1 MKPIN
6 ERMTIPEMII
16 YTAKFMFERELTD
29 IAGGNISVRNGD
41 TVYMTPTLAGNMWH
55 WDIGADDVVVGSM
68 SKLDELKKHPRFTR
82 EGLSHLSILEAFPF
96 VGAVI
101 HAHPKYILPFVAH
114 SKPLP
119 AILNASMKF
128 GDLKYHKEAP
138 AYSQEQADY
147 IVDALKGQEERMKS
161 KVAAVLMPRHGIIVA
176 GGDIITALDC
186 LQRINTN
193 AFSVLA
199 QKWIE

>member
-1 MKPIN
+1 
-6 ERMTIPEMII
+6 
-16 YTAKFMFERELTD
+16 
-29 IAGGNISVRNGD
+29 
-41 TVYMTPTLAGNMWH
+41 
-55 WDIGADDVVVGSM
+55 
-68 SKLDELKKHPRFTR
+68 
-82 EGLSHLSILEAFPF
+82 
-96 VGAVI
+96 
-101 HAHPKYILPFVAH
+101 
-114 SKPLP
+114 
-119 AILNASMKF
+119 MKF